1 MKKEFE
7 KLFDKKFSDLDKLNE
22 EHLDKEQVLQLVNY
36 IVTHFA
42 HIWCTKPEII
52 EMRKR
57 VMAMFE
63 NEDIKRVSKFELFE
77 IFDVMLT
84 TIRILHMTKSKFKEF
99 ERDHHG
105 VVKVDEAVL
114 VDLVDW
120 MLKSYER
127 SGLHVK
133 ADDNRALHESII
145 ANYESKGSAFL
156 GIRELSLFFEK
167 ALEVCI

>member
-1 MKKEFE
+1 MKELE
-7 KLFDKKFSDLDKLNE
+7 TLFDQKFAELDKLQE
-22 EHLDKEQVLQLVNY
+22 GKLDKEHVTLLVNF
-36 IVTHFA
+36 ILANFA

-57 VMAMFE
+57 VIGMFE
-63 NEDIKRVSKFELFE
+63 NEEDAKITKLELFE
-77 IFDVMLT
+77 IFDAILT
-84 TIRILHMTKSKFKEF
+84 TIRVVHMTKSKLKDFDLDHNGDLDEKE
-99 ERDHHG
+99 
-105 VVKVDEAVL
+105 L
-114 VDLVDW
+114 TLLVDW